1 MIWYLLSQPSSPNI
15 CFMLQRT
22 SSLSIFLYPADFP
35 LPPVLFPRISSIFPS
50 VIEGWVDVFIN
61 QLSPTSVHSVCAH
74 VCACWEHIGWVCY
87 GLLWPPSW
95 GNFYPS
101 INLLKTIVFS
111 YFFLPPDQVF
121 QHTPVIGPPKCSNQN
136 KNLQWNAW
144 IWWFLGM
151 AVLPLL
157 AALPSPVCQEFIP
170 FHIF

>member
-1 MIWYLLSQPSSPNI
+1 MFKEPLLWAYFCIQLASI
-15 CFMLQRT
+15 CHLF
-22 SSLSIFLYPADFP
+22 F
-35 LPPVLFPRISSIFPS
+35 FPRISSIFPS

-74 VCACWEHIGWVCY
+74 VCACWEYMSWVCSE
-87 GLLWPPSW
+87 LLWPPPPW
-95 GNFYPS
+95 GNFYS
-101 INLLKTIVFS
+101 GINLLKINIFTS
-111 YFFLPPDQVF
+111 FFLPPDQVF
-121 QHTPVIGPPKCSNQN
+121 QHTPVIGSPKCSNQN

>member
-1 MIWYLLSQPSSPNI
+1 MVSFISTIITKHLFYALKNIFFEHIFISSWLSFATCSFSTDLLNISICYWGMGWCVHQPAFSNI
-15 CFMLQRT
+15 CSLCMCTCVRMLGAHR
-22 SSLSIFLYPADFP
+22 LG
-35 LPPVLFPRISSIFPS
+35 VLWI
-50 VIEGWVDVFIN
+50 VM
-61 QLSPTSVHSVCAH
+61 T
-74 VCACWEHIGWVCY
+74 
-87 GLLWPPSW
+87 PSW

-144 IWWFLGM
+144 IWWVLGM
-151 AVLPLL
+151 AVLTLF
-157 AALPSPVCQEFIP
+157 AALPSPICQEFIP

>member
-1 MIWYLLSQPSSPNI
+1 MFKEPLLWAYFYIQLASI
-15 CFMLQRT
+15 CHLLF
-22 SSLSIFLYPADFP
+22 
-35 LPPVLFPRISSIFPS
+35 FPRISSTFSICYWGM
-50 VIEGWVDVFIN
+50 GWC
-61 QLSPTSVHSVCAH
+61 VHQPAFSNICSLCMCTCVRMLGAH
-74 VCACWEHIGWVCY
+74 RLGV
-87 GLLWPPSW
+87 LWIVMTPSW

-157 AALPSPVCQEFIP
+157 TALPSPVCQEFIP